1 MLYVYEKGLFANL
14 FLYITHRHDN
24 DNVKG
29 HAIETLRRD
38 RSVSNFHP
46 VTLTCWRVL
55 FKLCKLFVLQHHCD
69 FNKHIF

>member
-55 FKLCKLFVLQHHCD
+55 F
-69 FNKHIF
+69 